1 MKLSVNRQAV
11 EADAGETLAG
21 LLQRM
26 SVPAEGV
33 AVAVNNRVVPRSE
46 WATTPLHEE
55 DRITII
61 RAARGG
67 GDKSPSG
74 RPFEL
79 RIRKVYPESHDY
91 CRL

>member
-1 MKLSVNRQAV
+1 MFIDRNADRSADRTSRNYGNARKLSVNRQAV

-61 RAARGG
+61 RAVCGG
-67 GDKSPSG
+67 
-74 RPFEL
+74 
-79 RIRKVYPESHDY
+79 
-91 CRL
+91 

>member
-1 MKLSVNRQAV
+1 MKLSVNHQAV

-46 WATTPLHEE
+46 WAATPLHEE

-61 RAARGG
+61 RAVCGG
-67 GDKSPSG
+67 
-74 RPFEL
+74 
-79 RIRKVYPESHDY
+79 
-91 CRL
+91 